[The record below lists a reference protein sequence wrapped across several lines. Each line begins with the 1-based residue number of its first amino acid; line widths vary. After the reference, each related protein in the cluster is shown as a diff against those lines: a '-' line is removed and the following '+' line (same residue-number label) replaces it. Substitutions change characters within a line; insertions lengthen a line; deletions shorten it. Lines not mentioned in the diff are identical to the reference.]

1 MAPPI
6 LPSPKLSISASP
18 LTPSSF
24 QPFGNAICSP
34 LPSTLTRAPPVTS
47 IQSLANTNSSTISD
61 LPTPTLAN
69 QSTALKY
76 SPISVFQNNYDQCE
90 SARSRDRGGAGSPC
104 MSMFSC
110 FPRSLRGGGEQGK
123 GFFDVR
129 ILERHPYTT
138 QTFVPLGV
146 TMPADKRG
154 QGRESRRSTDT
165 SNNGDIDDNSNNG
178 MTPSFLVIVAPSLH
192 GQRVR
197 ATVVNARGLKEEVV
211 IRDPPDMR
219 NMKAFVAHG
228 GQAVTYGAGTWHAPM
243 VVVGR
248 HRVDFVVVQFVN
260 GVAEDDCQEVAF
272 EEGIVVDVD
281 IDVDVREMEVYEDEV
296 AKL

>member
-90 SARSRDRGGAGSPC
+90 SARSRDRGGAGSP
-104 MSMFSC
+104 
-110 FPRSLRGGGEQGK
+110 
-123 GFFDVR
+123 